1 MKRRSPRYKLCSS
14 TLHQELQGSSDGD
27 TSLAQDTCM
36 YNIQIIVHHVQTQL
50 DLVLYIY
57 IHKWHIHIIIY
68 CCPDLV
74 QKMEHDSDITSVGT
88 FNCFNKKRSVNQCSV
103 ARWVPIQSSR
113 GKPGSCSCRP
123 SPNATRELIPCHPS
137 SPLGAMK
144 VLNYQLTNSRC
155 FGFIWI
161 RFFRILSSKMTRS
174 PPLICWK
181 TSGRALQ
188 PSLKPRS
195 SPFSLENKL
204 CEQNQS
210 IKHHIYEDS
219 TSTYIYWHPSKTCSK
234 NALFPSF
241 SCEILTERPAKKV
254 QAVCH
259 GPIGELVEN
268 LRRCEYSFARATRM
282 TKWPSNIACKPSNIN
297 LHLFGVTSYKASWY
311 SWCGHV
317 QCSEWNTKKYVL
329 CQMIISKNLTL
340 NHTEIHPSVLT
351 LLGSSCPLSLPQTEW
366 QRVEPCEAV
375 MGHGFYENQIG
386 ILDLT
391 QRDISLL
398 RNWNVLQLKSQ
409 VLISSPELTH

>member
-1 MKRRSPRYKLCSS
+1 MKGRSPRYKLCSS
-14 TLHQELQGSSDGD
+14 TLHQELQWSSDGD

-74 QKMEHDSDITSVGT
+74 QKMEHDSSQVWEPSIVSTKKDQWISALLPGEFPFKVPEANLGAVVVGHRQT
-88 FNCFNKKRSVNQCSV
+88 
-103 ARWVPIQSSR
+103 P
-113 GKPGSCSCRP
+113 PGSWFHAILHLLWSYEK
-123 SPNATRELIPCHPS
+123 S
-137 SPLGAMK
+137 
-144 VLNYQLTNSRC
+144 LNQLVSGC

-282 TKWPSNIACKPSNIN
+282 TKWSSNIACKPSNIN

>member
-1 MKRRSPRYKLCSS
+1 MTYTYNYILLPWPGAKDGTWLWYHKCGN
-14 TLHQELQGSSDGD
+14 LQ
-27 TSLAQDTCM
+27 LFQ
-36 YNIQIIVHHVQTQL
+36 
-50 DLVLYIY
+50 
-57 IHKWHIHIIIY
+57 
-68 CCPDLV
+68 
-74 QKMEHDSDITSVGT
+74 QKKIS
-88 FNCFNKKRSVNQCSV
+88 
-103 ARWVPIQSSR
+103 ALLPPVPVQSSR

-386 ILDLT
+386 IRDLT